1 MKSAKQYNE
10 MTQKAAYQIM
20 RAMAVFNNEPE
31 HIRHQAEQIIMQRVQ
46 LMRSGSQEII
56 DGDHLVREFVEPTP
70 EPEPQPPENP
80 EADQPA
86 P

>member
-1 MKSAKQYNE
+1 

-31 HIRHQAEQIIMQRVQ
+31 HIRQQAEQIIMQRVQ
-46 LMRSGSQEII
+46 LMRAGSGEVIE
-56 DGDHLVREFVEPTP
+56 GDHLIREFVEP
-70 EPEPQPPENP
+70 EPTPPENP
-80 EADQPA
+80 ETDDPA